1 MHTSKRQI
9 ALYILSLLQTVS
21 TLLAAM
27 VESVTRVAL
36 PFASGS
42 FFLTLLMNEF
52 GISPAQAV
60 ILIVWALL
68 RVSLLVFGVIGFWHR
83 IPRKIALILLLV
95 TTAMELPGIILVIM
109 IPYFIFSIAM
119 SVVMTVLCVKEL
131 KAPNDEN

>member
-1 MHTSKRQI
+1 
-9 ALYILSLLQTVS
+9 
-21 TLLAAM
+21 M

>member
-1 MHTSKRQI
+1 MYTSKRQI

-27 VESVTRVAL
+27 VESVTLVAL

-83 IPRKIALILLLV
+83 IPRKIALILLTV
-95 TTAMELPGIILVIM
+95 TTVMELPGAILAIM
-109 IPYFIFSIAM
+109 IPNMIVSTVLWIIM
-119 SVVMTVLCVKEL
+119 MVLCVKEL
-131 KAPNDEN
+131 KVQMNPC

>member
-1 MHTSKRQI
+1 MRTSKRQI
-9 ALYILSLLQTVS
+9 TLYILSLLQTVS

-83 IPRKIALILLLV
+83 TPRKIALILLTV
-95 TTAMELPGIILVIM
+95 TTVMELPGAILAIM
-109 IPYFIFSIAM
+109 IPNLIVSTVLWIIM
-119 SVVMTVLCVKEL
+119 MVLCVKEL
-131 KAPNDEN
+131 KAS